1 MYKSTC
7 VEGGV
12 NAGLLQNARNG
23 ALNNSACFFGERGR
37 YFPFSESRSLFSCA
51 ERERRSP
58 VVAILI
64 ACYLIAALTHLYLLF
79 TGRLSGIIYGMG
91 ALLLGFS
98 LHTLML
104 GMGFSTAAPQGWG
117 PWLSGM
123 AWVIVLMYLIVYAR
137 YRDIALGG
145 FAVPAAFVLEGYA
158 SAFPGAWGAGS
169 LVVQGYMLKGH
180 AVLALLSSAAFFLLS
195 ASALMYLVQSQQLK
209 SRRPSAWLH
218 RLPSLDV
225 LDDLNHKILYFG
237 FAFLTAS
244 LLLGSM
250 WAKSRHGA
258 YWSLDPVRTW
268 PLLLIWGAYG
278 LLLVCRLTRSWKGK
292 RSAVFSMLTFA
303 AALLALVAHF

>member
-1 MYKSTC
+1 M
-7 VEGGV
+7 
-12 NAGLLQNARNG
+12 
-23 ALNNSACFFGERGR
+23 
-37 YFPFSESRSLFSCA
+37 
-51 ERERRSP
+51 
-58 VVAILI
+58 VAILI
-64 ACYLIAALTHLYLLF
+64 ACYLVAALTHLYLLC
-79 TGRLSGIIYGMG
+79 TGRSAGVVYGVG
-91 ALLLGFS
+91 ALLVGFA

-104 GMGFSTAAPQGWG
+104 GVSFASGTPEGWG

-123 AWVIVLMYLIVYAR
+123 AWVIILMYLIVYAR

-145 FAVPAAFVLEGYA
+145 FAVPAAFILEGYA
-158 SAFPGAWGAGS
+158 SAFPGVWGAGS
-169 LVVQGYMLKGH
+169 IAVQGYLLKGH
-180 AVLALLSSAAFFLLS
+180 AVLALLSWGAFFLLF

-218 RLPSLDV
+218 RLPSLDI

-268 PLLLIWGAYG
+268 PLILIWGAYG
-278 LLLVCRLTRSWKGK
+278 LLLICRLTRSWKGK
-292 RSAVFSMLTFA
+292 RSAVFSMVAFFA
-303 AALLALVAHF
+303 ALIALVVHFQGAG

>member
-1 MYKSTC
+1 MDGDGKGCFHYR
-7 VEGGV
+7 E
-12 NAGLLQNARNG
+12 AR
-23 ALNNSACFFGERGR
+23 
-37 YFPFSESRSLFSCA
+37 PCA
-51 ERERRSP
+51 ERETP

-64 ACYLIAALTHLYLLF
+64 GCYLVAALTHLYLLF
-79 TGRLSGIIYGMG
+79 TGRSAGVVYGVG
-91 ALLLGFS
+91 ALLVGFA

-104 GMGFSTAAPQGWG
+104 GVSFASGTPEGWG

-123 AWVIVLMYLIVYAR
+123 AWVIILMYLIVYAR

-145 FAVPAAFVLEGYA
+145 FAVPAAFILEGYA
-158 SAFPGAWGAGS
+158 SAFPGVWGAGS
-169 LVVQGYMLKGH
+169 SAVQGYLLKGH
-180 AVLALLSSAAFFLLS
+180 AVLALLSSGAFFLLF
-195 ASALMYLVQSQQLK
+195 ASALMYLIQSQQLK

-218 RLPSLDV
+218 RLPSLDI

-268 PLLLIWGAYG
+268 PLILIWGAYG
-278 LLLVCRLTRSWKGK
+278 LLLFCRLTRSWKGK
-292 RSAVFSMLTFA
+292 RSAVFSMVAFF
-303 AALLALVAHF
+303 AALLALVVHF